1 MAGVSRFLE
10 QEEQDFD
17 VTFAHHAAMR
27 ELFDIIRSNPWPFGA
42 GLLVVVIMIIAEN
55 FGRGIQG
62 DGDFG
67 FGDGDGGDGGG
78 D

>member
-1 MAGVSRFLE
+1 
-10 QEEQDFD
+10 
-17 VTFAHHAAMR
+17 MR
-27 ELFDIIRSNPWPFGA
+27 ELFDIIRSNPWPFGV
-42 GLLVVVIMIIAEN
+42 GLLVVVMMIIAEN

-67 FGDGDGGDGGG
+67 FGDFGDGDGGDGGG

>member
-1 MAGVSRFLE
+1 
-10 QEEQDFD
+10 
-17 VTFAHHAAMR
+17 MR
-27 ELFDIIRSNPWPFGA
+27 ELFDIIRANPWPFGT
-42 GLLVVVIMIIAEN
+42 GLLVVIMMIIAEN

-67 FGDGDGGDGGG
+67 VFGDSDGGDGGG